1 MGRLIPNRKL
11 NYWKYEFTISKKSV
25 LVSLLGFCCMMI
37 QYASAQYEIPSNI
50 AFGNATKGGLNG
62 KIIRVTNLNATGPG
76 SLREAI
82 EAKGPRIVV
91 FEVGGIIDL
100 NKGELDVREPFLTIA
115 GQTAPSPGITIIKGG
130 FWINTHDILIQHI
143 RVRPGDAGEPK
154 RSGWSPDGLTTSGG
168 DAYNVLVD
176 HCSFAWAVDEN
187 LSASGE
193 RTEGPDSTSHNITF
207 SNNII
212 AECLS
217 NSSHEKGPHSKGTLI
232 HDFCRDIAI
241 VGNLFAHNGMRN
253 PYFKAHSTGVI
264 VNNLIYNPG
273 RVAIQL
279 FYSKSE
285 WKNARY
291 EPENCRVSIVG
302 NVLYSGKNTNEK
314 MALVAAMGD
323 AFMKDNLAFDAEGM
337 ALPLTYGNINILSEK
352 PVWPTGLMSLP
363 ADEVVGYITGHVGAR
378 PKERDVVD
386 KRIIQDFLDKK
397 GQILDSQDEVGGY
410 PKHKAI
416 YRKLEVPEED
426 IDSWLMQLASELQ

>member
-1 MGRLIPNRKL
+1 MNSQLVKNR
-11 NYWKYEFTISKKSV
+11 F
-25 LVSLLGFCCMMI
+25 LVCLLGFCYMMI

-100 NKGELDVREPFLTIA
+100 NKGQLDVREPFLTIA

-176 HCSFAWAVDEN
+176 HCSFTWAVDEN

-193 RTEGPDSTSHNITF
+193 RTEGTDSTSHNITF

-279 FYSKSE
+279 YYSKSE

-302 NVLYSGKNTNEK
+302 NVLYAGKNTNEK

-352 PVWPTGLMSLP
+352 PVWPTDLMPLP

-410 PKHKAI
+410 PKHKAT
-416 YRKLEVPEED
+416 YRKLDVPEED

>member
-1 MGRLIPNRKL
+1 MNSQLVKNR
-11 NYWKYEFTISKKSV
+11 F
-25 LVSLLGFCCMMI
+25 LVCLLGFCYMMI

-50 AFGNATKGGLNG
+50 AFGNTTKGGLNG

-100 NKGELDVREPFLTIA
+100 NKGQLDVREPFLTIA

-176 HCSFAWAVDEN
+176 HCSFTWAVDEN

-193 RTEGPDSTSHNITF
+193 RTEGTDSTSHNITF

-279 FYSKSE
+279 YYSKSE

-302 NVLYSGKNTNEK
+302 NVLYAGKNTNEK
-314 MALVAAMGD
+314 IALVAAMGD

-352 PVWPTGLMSLP
+352 PVWPTDLMPLP

-410 PKHKAI
+410 PKHKAT
-416 YRKLEVPEED
+416 YRKLDVPEED

>member
-1 MGRLIPNRKL
+1 MNSQLVKNR
-11 NYWKYEFTISKKSV
+11 F
-25 LVSLLGFCCMMI
+25 LVCLLGFCYMMI

-82 EAKGPRIVV
+82 QAKGPRIVV
-91 FEVGGIIDL
+91 FEVGGVIDL
-100 NKGELDVREPFLTIA
+100 NKGQLDVREPFLTIA

-176 HCSFAWAVDEN
+176 HCSFTWAVDEN

-241 VGNLFAHNGMRN
+241 VGNLYAHNGMRN

-273 RVAIQL
+273 RVAIL
-279 FYSKSE
+279 LYYSKSE

-302 NVLYSGKNTNEK
+302 NVLYAGKNTNEK

-323 AFMKDNLAFDAEGM
+323 AFMKDNLAFDTEGM

-352 PVWPTGLMSLP
+352 PVWPTDLMPLP

-410 PKHKAI
+410 PKHKAT
-416 YRKLEVPEED
+416 YRKLDVPDED

>member
-1 MGRLIPNRKL
+1 MC
-11 NYWKYEFTISKKSV
+11 
-25 LVSLLGFCCMMI
+25 LLGFCYMMI

-50 AFGNATKGGLNG
+50 AFGNTTKGGLNG

-100 NKGELDVREPFLTIA
+100 NKGQLDVREPFLTIA

-176 HCSFAWAVDEN
+176 HCSFTWAVDEN

-193 RTEGPDSTSHNITF
+193 RTEGTDSTSHNITF

-279 FYSKSE
+279 YYSKSE

-302 NVLYSGKNTNEK
+302 NVLYAGKNTNEK
-314 MALVAAMGD
+314 IALVAAMGD

-352 PVWPTGLMSLP
+352 PVWPTDLMPLP

-410 PKHKAI
+410 PKHKAT
-416 YRKLEVPEED
+416 YRKLDVPEED

>member
-1 MGRLIPNRKL
+1 MNSQLVKNR
-11 NYWKYEFTISKKSV
+11 F
-25 LVSLLGFCCMMI
+25 LVCLLGFCYMMI

-100 NKGELDVREPFLTIA
+100 NKGQLDVREPFLTIA

-176 HCSFAWAVDEN
+176 HCSFTWAVDEN

-264 VNNLIYNPG
+264 VNNLIYNPV

-279 FYSKSE
+279 YYSKSE

-302 NVLYSGKNTNEK
+302 NVLYAGKNTNEK

-352 PVWPTGLMSLP
+352 PVWPTDLMPLP

-410 PKHKAI
+410 PKHKAT
-416 YRKLEVPEED
+416 YRKLDVPEED

>member
-1 MGRLIPNRKL
+1 MNSQLVKNR
-11 NYWKYEFTISKKSV
+11 F
-25 LVSLLGFCCMMI
+25 LVCLLGFCCILI

-91 FEVGGIIDL
+91 FEVGGVIDL
-100 NKGELDVREPFLTIA
+100 NKGQLDVREPFLTIA
-115 GQTAPSPGITIIKGG
+115 GQTAPSPGITIIKEG

-176 HCSFAWAVDEN
+176 HCSFTWAVDEN
-187 LSASGE
+187 LSASGR

-217 NSSHEKGPHSKGTLI
+217 NSSHEKGPHSKGMLI

-279 FYSKSE
+279 YYSKSE

-302 NVLYSGKNTNEK
+302 NVLYTGKNTNEK

-323 AFMKDNLAFDAEGM
+323 AFMKDNLAFGAEGM

-352 PVWPTGLMSLP
+352 PVWPTDFMPLP
-363 ADEVVGYITGHVGAR
+363 ANEVVGYITGHVGAR
-378 PKERDVVD
+378 PKERDAVD

-410 PKHKAI
+410 PKHKAT
-416 YRKLEVPEED
+416 YRKLDVPEED

>member
-1 MGRLIPNRKL
+1 MNSQLVKNR
-11 NYWKYEFTISKKSV
+11 F
-25 LVSLLGFCCMMI
+25 LVCLLGFCYMMI

-91 FEVGGIIDL
+91 FEVGGVIDL
-100 NKGELDVREPFLTIA
+100 NKGQLDVREPFLTIA

-176 HCSFAWAVDEN
+176 HCSFTWAVDEN

-241 VGNLFAHNGMRN
+241 VGNLYAHNGMRN

-273 RVAIQL
+273 RVAIL
-279 FYSKSE
+279 LYYSKSE

-302 NVLYSGKNTNEK
+302 NVLYAGKNTNEK

-352 PVWPTGLMSLP
+352 PVWPTDLMPLP

-410 PKHKAI
+410 PKHKAK
-416 YRKLEVPEED
+416 YRKLDVPEED